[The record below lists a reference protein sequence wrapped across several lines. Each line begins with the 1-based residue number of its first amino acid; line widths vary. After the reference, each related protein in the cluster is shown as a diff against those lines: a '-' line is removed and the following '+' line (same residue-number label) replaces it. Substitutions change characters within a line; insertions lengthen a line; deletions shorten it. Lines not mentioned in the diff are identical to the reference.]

1 MLQQI
6 YSNTQPN
13 IYQMKKIF
21 TLLLLLAIG
30 YGSSAASAA
39 TMNIDTVFQM
49 SIDKVSSSATK
60 YRIIVRMTIYDTANP
75 AAMFTLANS
84 NYAIRYDSLILRN
97 PVYISSDLFAN
108 GSSNYQLSSLTQP
121 NQVEVWF
128 NPVKGVYGAANGYQ
142 FPNTPINPGCG
153 GPGGNAISGGNLVT
167 IEFDVRPG
175 RANAIPV
182 FNFNYKHDINGTI
195 DTQTWIDGTVVPSG
209 GGPVQIVVK
218 RIIAA
223 LGGEEPF
230 PGNPS
235 LITCPS
241 ANTAAMPLPVSLLS
255 FTANKSNSAV
265 ALNWQTASEQNSA
278 LFQVERSTNGESYTR
293 IGVVRAAGNSSTKRS
308 YQLNDNEPYLGLN
321 YYRLKMVDLDG
332 SFEYS
337 EVRQVNFGN
346 RDLRILSAYP
356 NPAQNEIVLNV
367 AAPKGYKNAQLRILN
382 AQGSVAMS
390 QDVTED
396 LSDDYINLNISALA
410 KGVYLAEIA
419 SEKQVV
425 RTRFVKE

>member
-6 YSNTQPN
+6 YLNTQPN

-30 YGSSAASAA
+30 YGSSA
-39 TMNIDTVFQM
+39 TPVFQM

-60 YRIIVRMTIYDTANP
+60 YRIIVRMTIYDPANP
-75 AAMFTLANS
+75 TETFSLANS
-84 NYAIRYDSLILRN
+84 NYAIIFPNTILAN
-97 PVYISSDLFAN
+97 PVGISTSLV
-108 GSSNYQLSSLTQP
+108 SPSYQVTVTQP
-121 NQVEVWF
+121 NATEAWF
-128 NPVKGVYGAANGYQ
+128 NPVKNTYGQAFGFQ
-142 FPNTPINPGCG
+142 FPNVQANPGCG
-153 GPGGNAISGGNLVT
+153 GPGGNAVPNSELVT
-167 IEFDVRPG
+167 IEFDVLPG
-175 RANAIPV
+175 QANAIPV

-195 DTQTWIDGTVVPSG
+195 DTQTWIDKTLSTGTPPFG
-209 GGPVQIVVK
+209 GFPITPV
-218 RIIAA
+218 RILAA
-223 LGGEEPF
+223 LGGEEPL
-230 PGNPS
+230 PGNAS

-241 ANTAAMPLPVSLLS
+241 TLAPAVPLPVSLLS
-255 FTANKSNSAV
+255 FTAAKNNSAV
-265 ALNWQTASEQNSA
+265 ALNWLTASEQNSS
-278 LFQVERSTNGESYTR
+278 LFEVERSTNGETYTR
-293 IGVVRAAGNSSTKRS
+293 IGVVRAAGNSSTKLS

-321 YYRLKMVDLDG
+321 YYRLKMVDTDG

-425 RTRFVKE
+425 RTRFVKQ